1 MPCTEFC
8 SCICNDNKQRRR
20 PSIDVRRPSV
30 QDLEDLINKPSTP
43 LHTTGDGGPPQIV
56 DVQESYSVV
65 EGKSSMYFS
74 IYIF

>member
-1 MPCTEFC
+1 MLYV
-8 SCICNDNKQRRR
+8 SSNSQNQQRRR

-43 LHTTGDGGPPQIV
+43 LRDVGDGGPPQIV

-65 EGKSSMYFS
+65 EGKF
-74 IYIF
+74 